1 MPELWDGVPASPE
14 ASGWHWVEDAS
25 GLRPLLWRGD
35 DWPESADRREWEEG
49 VVICAPS
56 DLRGARYFGPVDLPD
71 SVADR
76 FRRTRLAGPRRSKPP
91 RSWTQL
97 LGFR

>member
-1 MPELWDGVPASPE
+1 MRELWDGVPTRSE

-35 DWPESADRREWEEG
+35 DWPEPADRREWEEG

-56 DLRGARYFGPVDLPD
+56 DLRGARYFGPVDLPNN
-71 SVADR
+71 VADR
-76 FRRTRLAGPRRSKPP
+76 FRRTRLAAPRRSEPP
-91 RSWTQL
+91 VSWTQR
-97 LGFR
+97 LGLR

>member
-1 MPELWDGVPASPE
+1 MRELWDGVPALSE

-35 DWPESADRREWEEG
+35 DWPEPADRREWEEG

-56 DLRGARYFGPVDLPD
+56 DLRGARYFGPVDLPE

-76 FRRTRLAGPRRSKPP
+76 FRRTRLAASRRPESPA
-91 RSWTQL
+91 SWTRL
-97 LGFR
+97 LGLR